1 MRMIQHFRAKKI
13 LRLRRPPAQGVEFE
27 GQGELA
33 LGAPEALHRV
43 IEPVRAR
50 ACRFRP

>member
-1 MRMIQHFRAKKI
+1 MRMIQHFMAKKI
-13 LRLRRPPAQGVEFE
+13 LRLRRHPAQVVELE
-27 GQGELA
+27 VQGELA
-33 LGAPEALHRV
+33 LGAHEALHRV